1 MIPKFGWQKEK
12 RTILTVNI
20 LYELCIKNIGR
31 SDDRNCTFYYLI
43 PVPLICK
50 TQNKSK
56 ETSEE
61 ASFKLS
67 ENSKVFKNE
76 EQNMNLR
83 IKYEKTS
90 PSKIQDRDGGQSK
103 NLEGPT
109 ERESLLKEKFLR
121 LMHSDIES
129 VPIIKDSV
137 LKRAQNKFKV
147 TNETSIKPSESS
159 KESKIKEENSKSR
172 SCSEEKIVPNSTD
185 KLFISNESSNEKLM
199 GVADEPSPFKLQ
211 GIS

>member
-1 MIPKFGWQKEK
+1 
-12 RTILTVNI
+12 
-20 LYELCIKNIGR
+20 
-31 SDDRNCTFYYLI
+31 
-43 PVPLICK
+43 
-50 TQNKSK
+50 
-56 ETSEE
+56 
-61 ASFKLS
+61 
-67 ENSKVFKNE
+67 
-76 EQNMNLR
+76 MNLR

-121 LMHSDIES
+121 LMHSDIGS

-137 LKRAQNKFKV
+137 LEEAQNKFKV
-147 TNETSIKPSESS
+147 TNETSIKPSENS

-185 KLFISNESSNEKLM
+185 KLFISNESSNEKLI
-199 GVADEPSPFKLQ
+199 GVASEPSPFKLQ

>member
-1 MIPKFGWQKEK
+1 MNYVSK
-12 RTILTVNI
+12 ILGVQLFN
-20 LYELCIKNIGR
+20 
-31 SDDRNCTFYYLI
+31 RNCTFYYLI

-61 ASFKLS
+61 ASIKTS

-76 EQNMNLR
+76 EQNMIMNLR

-137 LKRAQNKFKV
+137 LEKAQNKFKV
-147 TNETSIKPSESS
+147 TNETSIKPSENS

-185 KLFISNESSNEKLM
+185 KLFISNESSNEKLI
-199 GVADEPSPFKLQ
+199 GVASEPSPFKLQ

>member
-1 MIPKFGWQKEK
+1 
-12 RTILTVNI
+12 
-20 LYELCIKNIGR
+20 
-31 SDDRNCTFYYLI
+31 
-43 PVPLICK
+43 
-50 TQNKSK
+50 
-56 ETSEE
+56 
-61 ASFKLS
+61 
-67 ENSKVFKNE
+67 
-76 EQNMNLR
+76 MNLR

-137 LKRAQNKFKV
+137 LEKAQKV
-147 TNETSIKPSESS
+147 NNETSIKPSENS
-159 KESKIKEENSKSR
+159 KESKIKEENSNSR
-172 SCSEEKIVPNSTD
+172 SCSQEKIVPNSTD
-185 KLFISNESSNEKLM
+185 KLFISNESSNEKLI
-199 GVADEPSPFKLQ
+199 GVASEPSPFKLQ

>member
-1 MIPKFGWQKEK
+1 M
-12 RTILTVNI
+12 NI

-31 SDDRNCTFYYLI
+31 SDNRNCTFYYLI

-61 ASFKLS
+61 ASIKFS

-90 PSKIQDRDGGQSK
+90 PSMIQDRDGGQSK

-137 LKRAQNKFKV
+137 LEKAQNKFKV
-147 TNETSIKPSESS
+147 TNETSIKPSENS
-159 KESKIKEENSKSR
+159 KESKIKEENSSF
-172 SCSEEKIVPNSTD
+172 SEEKIVPNLTD
-185 KLFISNESSNEKLM
+185 KLSISNESKSKKSRGTICKIDTYLFLIYN
-199 GVADEPSPFKLQ
+199 VN
-211 GIS
+211 

>member
-1 MIPKFGWQKEK
+1 MNYVSK
-12 RTILTVNI
+12 ILGVQISN
-20 LYELCIKNIGR
+20 
-31 SDDRNCTFYYLI
+31 RNCTFYYLI
-43 PVPLICK
+43 PVPLIFK

-61 ASFKLS
+61 ASIKPS

-76 EQNMNLR
+76 EQNMIMNLR

-137 LKRAQNKFKV
+137 LEKAQNKFKV
-147 TNETSIKPSESS
+147 TNETSIKPSENS

-185 KLFISNESSNEKLM
+185 KLFISNESSNEKLI
-199 GVADEPSPFKLQ
+199 GVASEPSPFKLQ